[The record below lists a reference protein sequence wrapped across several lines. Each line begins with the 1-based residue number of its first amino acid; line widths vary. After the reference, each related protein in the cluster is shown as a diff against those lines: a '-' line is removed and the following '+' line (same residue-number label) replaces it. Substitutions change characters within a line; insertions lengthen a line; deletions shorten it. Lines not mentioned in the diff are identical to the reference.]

1 MAEFLALKQ
10 GTNTVLQYAQTFNQ
24 LSQYGG
30 FHVDTDE
37 KKQDC
42 FRRGLSTKL
51 QDKLALIT
59 CNNFTELVIKTI
71 TQEDATLA
79 HKADKKRKAHAG
91 SSSNAPQRYK
101 LVQTG
106 NQQAS
111 NRPPQHRWVA
121 RPPQQQQQ
129 WAPHLPT
136 Q

>member
-1 MAEFLALKQ
+1 MAEFLTLKQ
-10 GTNTVLQYAQTFNQ
+10 GNNTVLQYAQTFNQ

-51 QDKLALIT
+51 QDKLALT
-59 CNNFTELVIKTI
+59 
-71 TQEDATLA
+71 TLA
-79 HKADKKRKAHAG
+79 HKADKKRNAPAG

-111 NRPPQHRWVA
+111 NRPPQQGRWVA

-129 WAPHLPT
+129 WAPRFPT
-136 Q
+136 QQ